1 MEGGMIWLAT
11 IGAITVLAALI
22 LGVGIVLRRRRRSLD
37 R

>member
-11 IGAITVLAALI
+11 IGTVTVLAALV
-22 LGVGIVLRRRRRSLD
+22 LGIGIVLRRRRRSHD